1 VDDDDAGPTRVA
13 KTGEF
18 VDDDP
23 GPTQALNLEDIEEVD
38 GDLDALIADA
48 EKALDDVIV
57 PDADRVPTGRPP
69 EEPPRKLPTIGSF
82 GDYAIVGRLALGGMA
97 EILLAREETENAGGR
112 YVVVKR
118 ILPEY
123 EKDASFTEMF
133 LDEARVMMRLKH
145 PNVTHVYKFGQVDGT
160 HYIAM
165 EYVNGASL
173 GKLIRKARKTG
184 GVPVHIACKIIG
196 MVGEALDHAHQATR
210 EDGTPLAIVHRDVTP
225 DNIMISYDGAV
236 KLLDF
241 GIAKAATRAH
251 KTQAGVVKGKFAYMA
266 PEQCRAKDLDHRV
279 DVFALGV
286 CLYEAITG
294 RPLYRRETEFET
306 MEAIVRGP
314 VPTLAERV
322 RNPPEELEAI
332 IAKCLAK
339 KADDRFESAGELQEA
354 LDHFIA
360 HHDKVVTA
368 RKIRQLMTKLFAEE
382 MKRGPSVDTT
392 PFGSSFH
399 VGSDIAGL
407 ENLAFSTS
415 DGDALPDLPLPAPPE
430 PLVDDPFM
438 LGNQL
443 EPDDARP
450 GAAGTLSE
458 RAGKS
463 LYQKDPIGGPP
474 MESPM
479 SRDRRPPPTAP
490 QVGRA
495 IRPEPEKSSTG
506 LVAAIGALLALVAVG
521 VGAYFVYDAVLA
533 GPADDGVTA
542 TELPVLEGA
551 LQIDSEPSGAALFV
565 DGDPHGTT
573 PATLEHL
580 STGTHRVRLELEGY
594 TPHEGPFEIRD
605 GETTELTQPLT
616 SEIPA
621 HEQGAFEMGTLTLT
635 STPPAMVI
643 LDGEELG
650 RTPLRDVRVP
660 AGVLRLDF
668 RMDDGETVRRGVL
681 VRPNDTTSSHVDL
694 NE

>member
-1 VDDDDAGPTRVA
+1 MKVPKPSDLPDDG
-13 KTGEF
+13 
-18 VDDDP
+18 P
-23 GPTQALNLEDIEEVD
+23 GPTQALHLDDIEEID
-38 GDLDALIADA
+38 ELEDDDLDSLIADA
-48 EKALDDVIV
+48 EKALDDVV
-57 PDADRVPTGRPP
+57 TPDREPLPSGRPP

-306 MEAIVRGP
+306 MEAIVRGA
-314 VPTLAERV
+314 VPKLADRV
-322 RNPPEELEAI
+322 RNPPAELEGI

-339 KADDRFESAGELQEA
+339 KPEDRYESAGALQEA

-368 RKIRQLMTKLFAEE
+368 RKIKQLMVKLFAQE

-399 VGSDIAGL
+399 IGSDIAGL
-407 ENLAFSTS
+407 ENLAFSTG
-415 DGDALPDLPLPAPPE
+415 DGDALPDLPLPEPPE

-438 LGNQL
+438 LGPQA

-463 LYQKDPIGGPP
+463 LYQKDPVGGPG

-490 QVGRA
+490 PVGRA
-495 IRPEPEKSSTG
+495 IRPEPEARGSSG
-506 LVAAIGALLALVAVG
+506 AVIAIGVVAALAVLGG
-521 VGAYFVYDAVLA
+521 VGWVLYSQVLTA
-533 GPADDGVTA
+533 GDDDGMIA
-542 TELPVLEGA
+542 TEVPVLEGA
-551 LQIDSEPSGAALFV
+551 LQVDSEPTGAALFI
-565 DGDPHGTT
+565 DDEAHGTT
-573 PATLEHL
+573 PATVEGL
-580 STGTHRVRLELEGY
+580 STGTHRLRLELDGY
-594 TPHEGPFEIRD
+594 TTHEGPFEIRAD
-605 GETTELTQPLT
+605 ETTELSQPLT
-616 SEIPA
+616 SEVPA

-635 STPPAMVI
+635 STPEAMVI

-668 RMDDGETVRRGVL
+668 RTDDGETIRRGVL
-681 VRPNDTTSSHVDL
+681 VRPNDSTSSHVDL
-694 NE
+694 RE